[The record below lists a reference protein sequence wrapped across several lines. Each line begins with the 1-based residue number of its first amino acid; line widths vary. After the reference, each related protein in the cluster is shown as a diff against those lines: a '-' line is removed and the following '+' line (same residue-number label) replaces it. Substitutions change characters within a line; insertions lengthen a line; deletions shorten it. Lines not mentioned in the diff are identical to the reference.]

1 MKRIFAAALL
11 LAGITAWSGAAS
23 AAKLHDFVD
32 PPSHSKAQLL
42 RQMRGPAF
50 RPSREATV
58 ALFNKET
65 GTRIGVK
72 VDSFDQL
79 MDFLGSL
86 EVTVGPCN
94 WTKEEPVR
102 IFGVK
107 SKTTFGSIHRGCY
120 DEGTPEAELA
130 LYYHGVAIFS
140 LHCGNLIA
148 DARERK
154 HAELA
159 PPPRPQP
166 REHEL
171 PGRHL
176 YGDGAWID
184 ESGDIMPAP
193 NAWMDP

>member
-1 MKRIFAAALL
+1 MRTHFAAVLL
-11 LAGITAWSGAAS
+11 LASITASGAAH

-42 RQMRGPAF
+42 AQMKGPAF
-50 RPSREATV
+50 RPSRKATV
-58 ALFNKET
+58 ALFNKEA
-65 GTRIGVK
+65 GARIGVT

-94 WTKEEPVR
+94 WTKSEPVR

-107 SKTTFGSIHRGCY
+107 SKTRFGSIHRNCY
-120 DEGTPEAELA
+120 AEGTPEKELA

-159 PPPRPQP
+159 PPPRPRP
-166 REHEL
+166 REHEA
-171 PGRHL
+171 PAQHL

-193 NAWMDP
+193 NFTFDP